1 MSLAEQLTPAD
12 GAETTKQLKLAFLNN
27 VPFTES
33 APGGSAQGLREALE
47 LFTIAEELGYDTGW
61 VRDRH
66 FDNYLSSPLTLLA
79 VAAERTS
86 RIKLGT
92 AVITVGYEEPIR
104 LAEDA
109 VTVDLLSDNR
119 LQLGIGR
126 GIPLFGPIFGNNDG
140 AEAWQ
145 EVARERVDRL
155 VSAIEGTVLGTSPG
169 GADYYVRP
177 HSPTLRDRIWYGPAS
192 VSSAALAGEQGLDLL
207 MSAVAPDI
215 GLSFDEAQREKI
227 RAHRA
232 AWTRTDRPPRISAA
246 RTFFP
251 ALNDRQRKLYR
262 GYGELRAREGF
273 SASRPQGALPP
284 DSTFPMPAGYKPPGM
299 LMSPVEVGEPAEI
312 VDYLQNDVAIAEADE
327 LMIFLPPGFEHRE
340 SIEILENIAEHVA
353 PELGWRPAR

>member
-1 MSLAEQLTPAD
+1 MSTTQELNPTTEAN
-12 GAETTKQLKLAFLNN
+12 TTKQLKLAFLNN

-33 APGGSAQGLREALE
+33 APGGAGQGLKEAVE
-47 LFTIAEELGYDTGW
+47 LFSIAEELGYDSGW
-61 VRDRH
+61 VRNRH

-79 VAAERTS
+79 AAAERTS

-92 AVITVGYEEPIR
+92 AVITLGYEEPIR

-109 VTVDLLSDNR
+109 ATVDLLSDSR

-126 GIPLFGPIFGNNDG
+126 GIPLFGPVFGQDDAG
-140 AEAWQ
+140 WKEASGQ
-145 EVARERVDRL
+145 RVDRL
-155 VSAIEGTVLGTSPG
+155 IAAIDKTVLATSPAG
-169 GADYYVRP
+169 VDYYVRP

-192 VSSAALAGEQGLDLL
+192 VPRAAHAGEQGLDLL

-215 GLSFDEAQREKI
+215 GLPFDEAQREKI

-232 AWTRTDRPPRISAA
+232 AWTRTDRPPRVSAA

-251 ALNDRQRKLYR
+251 ALNDRQRKLYQ

-273 SASRPQGALPP
+273 SASRPPGALPP
-284 DSTFPMPAGYKPPGM
+284 NSTFPMPPGYKPPSM

-312 VDYLQNDVAIAEADE
+312 VEYLNNDVAIAEADE
-327 LMIFLPPGFEHRE
+327 VMIFLPPGFNHRE
-340 SIEILENIAEHVA
+340 CIEILENIAQYVA
-353 PELGWRPAR
+353 PEIGWSPVR